1 MIRTYKNLEAV
12 SRAAAEIFVE
22 KVVDALSARG
32 RFAVALSGG
41 GTPRRLYNLLA
52 ESPIREKIQWKA
64 VHVFWGDERC
74 VPPGDPRSN
83 ARMARLA
90 LLDHVPLPAEN
101 IHPVP
106 CDRSPREAAT
116 RYENE
121 IKAFFGT
128 KAPAFDMVL
137 LGLGDNAHTASLFPH
152 TPVLD
157 EKDRWVA
164 EVYVSEQDMHRVTL
178 TAPIINQAREVLF
191 LVSGQGKAKALKQVL
206 QGPFRP
212 HDFPAQLIR
221 TKAGHGLWLVDHDAA
236 ARLNIDAGERITT
249 T

>member
-1 MIRTYKNLEAV
+1 MIRTYGDLEAV
-12 SRAAAEIFVE
+12 SRAAAELFVE
-22 KVVDALSARG
+22 LVADAVSAHG

-52 ESPIREKIQWKA
+52 ESPTQEKIHWKA

-74 VPPGDPRSN
+74 VPPSDPRSN

-101 IHPVP
+101 IHPIS

-116 RYENE
+116 RYEAE

-128 KAPAFDMVL
+128 EAPAFDLVL

-164 EVYVSEQDMHRVTL
+164 EVYLPEQDMHRVTL
-178 TAPIINQAREVLF
+178 TVPIINQAREVLF
-191 LVSGQGKAKALKQVL
+191 LVNGPGKAKALQQVL
-206 QGPFRP
+206 EGPFRP

-221 TKAGHGLWLVDHDAA
+221 TKAGHALWLVDHDAA
-236 ARLNIDAGERITT
+236 VKLNVDPGVSE
-249 T
+249 

>member
-1 MIRTYKNLEAV
+1 MIRTYRDLEAV
-12 SRAAAEIFVE
+12 SRAAAERFVE
-22 KVVDALSARG
+22 QAVNAVSARG

-41 GTPRRLYNLLA
+41 ETPRRLYNLLA
-52 ESPIREKIQWKA
+52 EPPIREKIQWKA

-74 VPPGDPRSN
+74 VPTSDPRSN
-83 ARMARLA
+83 VRMAQLA

-101 IHPVP
+101 IHPIP
-106 CDRSPREAAT
+106 CSRSPREAAAQ
-116 RYENE
+116 YEDE

-128 KAPAFDMVL
+128 ASPAFDLVL

-178 TAPIINQAREVLF
+178 TAPIINQARKVLF

-221 TKAGHGLWLVDHDAA
+221 TKAGHAFWLVDRDAA
-236 ARLNIDAGERITT
+236 AKLDADPGKSE
-249 T
+249 

>member
-22 KVVDALSARG
+22 EAVDALSARG

-41 GTPRRLYNLLA
+41 ETPRRLYSLLT
-52 ESPIREKIQWKA
+52 ESPIRENIEWKA
-64 VHVFWGDERC
+64 VHIFWGDERC

-83 ARMARLA
+83 ARMARLT

-101 IHPVP
+101 VHPIP
-106 CDRSPREAAT
+106 CDRSPQEAAAQ
-116 RYENE
+116 YEAE

-128 KAPAFDMVL
+128 ASPAFDLVL

-164 EVYVSEQDMHRVTL
+164 EVCVPEQDMHRVTL
-178 TAPIINQAREVLF
+178 TAPIINQARQVLF
-191 LVSGQGKAKALKQVL
+191 LVSGAEKANALKQVI

-212 HDFPAQLIR
+212 NDFPAQLIR
-221 TKAGHGLWLVDHDAA
+221 TKAGHSLWLVDHDAA
-236 ARLNIDAGERITT
+236 DKLIDIIHCPS
-249 T
+249 

>member
-12 SRAAAEIFVE
+12 SRAAAELFVE
-22 KVVDALSARG
+22 LAVDAVSARG

-41 GTPRRLYNLLA
+41 ETPRRLYNLLA
-52 ESPIREKIQWKA
+52 ESPIQEKIEWKA

-74 VPPGDPRSN
+74 VPTSDPRSN
-83 ARMARLA
+83 ARIARLA
-90 LLDHVPLPAEN
+90 LLDHVPIPAEN

-106 CDRSPREAAT
+106 CDRSPREAAVQ
-116 RYENE
+116 YEAE
-121 IKAFFGT
+121 IKAFFGRDV
-128 KAPAFDMVL
+128 PAFDLVL

-164 EVYVSEQDMHRVTL
+164 EVYISEQDMHRVTL

-191 LVSGQGKAKALKQVL
+191 LVSGSGKAKALQKVL
-206 QGPFRP
+206 RGPFRP
-212 HDFPAQLIR
+212 NDFPAQLIR
-221 TKAGHGLWLVDHDAA
+221 TKEEHLLWLVDRDAA
-236 ARLNIDAGERITT
+236 DKLGFDPKESE
-249 T
+249 